1 MAPMSLFDQ
10 LFNKKKEL
18 RGNEISMLLSTL
30 SALHEPVIVKT
41 ETFKFVTDI
50 LAFDQQV
57 FQLKNTLTRDEV
69 VYQLKSRALTV
80 LIPYELTLYGGESRL
95 VGLGMVGGVHTLKLA
110 APELMVQQES
120 RGAYRVTRF
129 PELPVVTFTT
139 DNFDIVKCRLADLS
153 MTGAGLRLDPRWE
166 RGNSKL
172 TVRTSIIL
180 DIRLTPELRI
190 STTATV
196 RYAKGYKCGVQFDEL
211 SKGLKDNL
219 FKFIVEQRREEQRS
233 LIRIQ
238 TRIPAPGQP
247 AETPT
252 APVAEEQPKGK
263 PSALVVG
270 DRQEALDFLTAT
282 LTRQFDVLYSSS
294 SVTDIRNH
302 FELKPSL
309 CLLELR
315 EDNQDQVVQM
325 RKVSALAPSSCV
337 LMYYGRAISP
347 GLIQRFEKPAEAFI
361 TLDEAKK
368 LLVFKQIQSYYS
380 QRAR

>member
-1 MAPMSLFDQ
+1 MTLFDQ

-18 RGNEISMLLSTL
+18 KGNEISMLLSTL

-41 ETFKFVTDI
+41 ETFKFVTDV
-50 LAFDQQV
+50 LAYDQQV

-80 LIPYELTLYGGESRL
+80 LIPYELTIYGGESRL
-95 VGLGMVGGVHTLKLA
+95 IGLGMVGGVHTLKLA
-110 APELMVQQES
+110 APEVMAQQES

-129 PELPVVTFTT
+129 PEQPVVTFTT
-139 DNFDIVKCRLADLS
+139 DSFDIVKCRLADLS

-172 TVRTSIIL
+172 TTRTSIIL

-190 STTATV
+190 ATTGTV
-196 RYAKGYKCGVQFDEL
+196 RYAKGYKCGVQFDDL
-211 SKGLKDNL
+211 SKSIKDQL

-238 TRIPAPGQP
+238 SRVPASGQAAEP
-247 AETPT
+247 AA
-252 APVAEEQPKGK
+252 APPPVEESSKGK

-302 FELKPSL
+302 FELKPNL

-315 EDNQDQVVQM
+315 EENQEQVVQM
-325 RKVSALAPSSCV
+325 RKVSALLPSGCV
-337 LMYYGRAISP
+337 LMYYGRSISP
-347 GLIQRFEKPAEAFI
+347 GLIQRFEKPAEMFI

-368 LLVFKQIQSYYS
+368 LLVFKQIQSFYS